1 MPFDHASDEIVSGGR
16 EPRDR
21 PDRVDVRSRP
31 RQRRRRLLL
40 IAALLIVVALGL
52 VDRVQRAREFRSL
65 LTGAADARLTAQHA
79 EARVRS
85 TREYTM
91 PVLVSSSSPSVRM
104 GLDKLIDDTAAEGAG
119 EVRVTRAAIAAKSVL
134 PWHSSLRKARAAD
147 LAYLDAWA
155 AYLDDVASGVTGNMA
170 TGELAAKLDVATIA
184 LRAAAPDKAAA
195 HGVDTYLGTAAA
207 S

>member
-31 RQRRRRLLL
+31 RQHRRRLLL

-91 PVLVSSSSPSVRM
+91 PVITSSSSSSVRM
-104 GLDKLIDDTAAEGAG
+104 GLDKLIDDTAAQGAA
-119 EVRVTRAAIAAKSVL
+119 EVRATRAAIAAKRVL
-134 PWHSSLRKARAAD
+134 PWHTSLRKAQAAD

-155 AYLDDVASGVTGNMA
+155 SYLDDVAAGGVGNA
-170 TGELAAKLDVATIA
+170 VTSELTARLDAATIA

-195 HGVDTYLGTAAA
+195 RSIDSFLGTAAP